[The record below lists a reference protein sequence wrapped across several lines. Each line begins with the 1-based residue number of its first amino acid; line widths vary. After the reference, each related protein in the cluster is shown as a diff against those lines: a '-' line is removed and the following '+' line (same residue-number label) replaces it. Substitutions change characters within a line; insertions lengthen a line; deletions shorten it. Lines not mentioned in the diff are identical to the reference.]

1 MALQVQMQEEDFGMC
16 PSFNSYSTGTTS
28 AAAIRA
34 AGCSVFDFNQ
44 SHSPNKAKDQEEDD
58 DDFEF
63 VSLRKPADCDDVFG
77 GGGLI
82 PPAFPIFNSDLLFE
96 EPQVEKPEIDGRDS
110 AIEQPIRIPL
120 EKLLIRDRDYDPQS
134 PSSTSSSSSSS
145 SSSVDELE
153 GVPSET
159 YCVWKPKS
167 IGTPNLACK
176 KSRSTGSSS
185 TKRWGIRDLLR
196 RSHSDGKQSYIS
208 FTPST
213 SSNSTKKVKEIKSE
227 TKSTRQLKEKK
238 DYSGGDQKKI
248 FSAHESFYVRNRT
261 LREEGK
267 RKSYLPYK
275 LQAGIGWLLE

>member
-1 MALQVQMQEEDFGMC
+1 MSLQVQMQEEDFGIC
-16 PSFNSYSTGTTS
+16 PSFNSYSTGTTVD
-28 AAAIRA
+28 AAIRA
-34 AGCSVFDFNQ
+34 GGCSFFDFNQ
-44 SHSPNKAKDQEEDD
+44 SQSPNKAKDQEEEED

-63 VSLRKPADCDDVFG
+63 VSLQTPAACNDVFG
-77 GGGLI
+77 GGLI
-82 PPAFPIFNSDLLFE
+82 APVFPIFNSDLLFE
-96 EPQVEKPEIDGRDS
+96 EREVEKPEIDGRDS
-110 AIEQPIRIPL
+110 AIVQPIRIPL

-134 PSSTSSSSSSS
+134 PSSSSSSSSL

-167 IGTPNLACK
+167 IGTPNLACN

-196 RSHSDGKQSYIS
+196 RSHSDGKHSYIS

-213 SSNSTKKVKEIKSE
+213 SSNSTKKAKEIKSE
-227 TKSTRQLKEKK
+227 TKSRKELKEKK
-238 DYSGGDQKKI
+238 DNSGGNQKTI

-261 LREEGK
+261 LKEEGK